1 MPVIVKGI
9 QTAEDATLALKHGI
23 DAVWVSNHGGRQ
35 LDHARATL
43 DILPEVVAAV
53 RKRVPVIVDGGFTRG
68 TDVIKAI
75 ALGADVVA
83 AGKMNAWALAAG
95 GQEGVERMLELV
107 RLEIET
113 TMALLGVTKLKQL
126 DSSYIARVDPGVGA
140 GPFPLL

>member
-1 MPVIVKGI
+1 
-9 QTAEDATLALKHGI
+9 
-23 DAVWVSNHGGRQ
+23 
-35 LDHARATL
+35 
-43 DILPEVVAAV
+43 
-53 RKRVPVIVDGGFTRG
+53 
-68 TDVIKAI
+68 
-75 ALGADVVA
+75 VA

-95 GQEGVERMLELV
+95 GQEGVEQMLELV